1 MDLITLYSFN
11 ESCRSKSPFSGLSVD
26 LYHTLY
32 TFAIAKIKVALMSL
46 GNIEFTTAFSVDNV
60 IFGFDDADLKILLI
74 KRAEEPFAN
83 HWALPGAL
91 VYHDEN
97 LRDAPMRV
105 LKELTGLNNV
115 FLEQVK
121 TFGKVNR
128 HPSGRVITIAYYS
141 LINIHKVAPQAMS
154 FAEEVSWIKIKDV
167 DTLAFDHKEILEYSL
182 DKLRRDVKLRPIGF
196 ELLPDTF
203 TLSQLQSLYE
213 AVLDKELDKRNFRKK
228 IISMKLL
235 LDVKE
240 YQQGVAHRPAKLFSF
255 DPERYL
261 TLKSEGFNFEI

>member
-1 MDLITLYSFN
+1 MPFTNN
-11 ESCRSKSPFSGLSVD
+11 EFR
-26 LYHTLY
+26 
-32 TFAIAKIKVALMSL
+32 
-46 GNIEFTTAFSVDNV
+46 TAFSVDNV

-74 KRAEEPFAN
+74 RRAEEPFAN

-91 VYHDEN
+91 VNQDED
-97 LRDAPMRV
+97 LRDAPIRV
-105 LKELTGLNNV
+105 LKELTGLDNV

-154 FAEEVSWIKIKDV
+154 FADEVSWIKIKDV
-167 DTLAFDHKEILEYSL
+167 DSLAFDHKEILDFSL
-182 DKLRRDVKLRPIGF
+182 VKLRRNVKLRPIGF

-228 IISMKLL
+228 ILSMKLL
-235 LDVKE
+235 LDVKQ

-255 DPERYL
+255 NPERYL
-261 TLKSEGFNFEI
+261 TLKAEGFNFEI